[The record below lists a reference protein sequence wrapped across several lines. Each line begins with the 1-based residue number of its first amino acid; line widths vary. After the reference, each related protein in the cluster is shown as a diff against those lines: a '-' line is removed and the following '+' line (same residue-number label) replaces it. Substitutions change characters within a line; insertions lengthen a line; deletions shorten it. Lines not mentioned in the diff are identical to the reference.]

1 MYTLKIH
8 NALNHWGYFLEN
20 EVGGGG
26 GSSRKT
32 RKAALAAGSRS
43 TCPDSETLKVEE
55 YKFFYEGADG
65 KYRLTKTYQTTF
77 GALRPEAAR

>member
-1 MYTLKIH
+1 M
-8 NALNHWGYFLEN
+8 EN

-43 TCPDSETLKVEE
+43 TRPDSETLKVEE
-55 YKFFYEGADG
+55 YKFQYEGEG
-65 KYRLTKTYQTTF
+65 GTYLLTKTYLTTF
-77 GALRPEAAR
+77 GALRPEANR